1 MDGAPKFPPMKWAQT
16 QERVLMTIDV
26 PDCEN
31 VEVDVDQEK
40 QTLKFSCQAAGQK
53 YAFDME
59 MYMAI
64 VKEESKWNVKGRNII
79 INISKEDKT

>member
-1 MDGAPKFPPMKWAQT
+1 
-16 QERVLMTIDV
+16 
-26 PDCEN
+26 
-31 VEVDVDQEK
+31 
-40 QTLKFSCQAAGQK
+40 
-53 YAFDME
+53 ME